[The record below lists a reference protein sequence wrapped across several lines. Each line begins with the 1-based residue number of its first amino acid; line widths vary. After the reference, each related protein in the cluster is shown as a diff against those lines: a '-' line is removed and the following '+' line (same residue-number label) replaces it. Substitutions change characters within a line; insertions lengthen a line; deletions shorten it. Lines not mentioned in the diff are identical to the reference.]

1 MHRIF
6 KKKDVLTI
14 PNLLSLFR
22 LALIPIIVWLY
33 CGAHRYYAA
42 IGVILLSGASDIV
55 DGFIAR
61 RFNMVSDL
69 GKILDPIADKLTQA
83 ALLICLLF
91 KYKLMWGLICVF
103 AVREIAMCIMGMV
116 VIKRSDEVNSAKWY
130 GKLNTVV
137 IYSVMMALILFPAMP
152 QWLVNTLICIC
163 GGVIIMSLCLYA
175 RFYKRFLKD
184 KEEKKQ
190 KMAQSY

>member
-6 KKKDVLTI
+6 QKKEILTI

-22 LALIPIIVWLY
+22 LCLIPLIVWLY
-33 CGAHRYYAA
+33 CGREWYVAA

-61 RFNMVSDL
+61 KYHMVSDF
-69 GKILDPIADKLTQA
+69 GKILDPVADKLTQA

-91 KYKLMWGLICVF
+91 RYPLMWALIVVF
-103 AVREIAMCIMGMV
+103 ALRELGMIVMGAWVM
-116 VIKRSDEVNSAKWY
+116 KKKDEVNSAKWY

-137 IYSVMMALILFPAMP
+137 IYTVMMALILFPNIPTPWANG
-152 QWLVNTLICIC
+152 LLIAC
-163 GGVIIMSLCLYA
+163 GGVMLLSLLLYA
-175 RFYKRFLKD
+175 RFYYNILRGSKNG
-184 KEEKKQ
+184 
-190 KMAQSY
+190 